1 MNREQCILIAPVN
14 IRKEF
19 IMMRFCDLTIL
30 VIMLSACKNDNY
42 HFLNPETVSF
52 GSPLKDN
59 KKNELPK
66 KKISRMERIRLQ
78 GCKDYSADCGFPA
91 NWESII
97 NEK

>member
-1 MNREQCILIAPVN
+1 
-14 IRKEF
+14 
-19 IMMRFCDLTIL
+19 MMRFCIL
-30 VIMLSACKNDNY
+30 AGLIIILSACKNDDY
-42 HFLNPETVSF
+42 HFLNQETVSL
-52 GSPLKDN
+52 GKPMKEN
-59 KKNELPK
+59 KKFQYSK